1 PTDGIV
7 YPAFSQIRLLCFN
20 IIFGWQEPQIWH
32 LIFVTLSEIGHL
44 SDRQIGRHMRHGHPE
59 L

>member
-1 PTDGIV
+1 MVLFNPQAVKFT
-7 YPAFSQIRLLCFN
+7 LLCFN
-20 IIFGWQEPQIWH
+20 IISGWQEPQIWH

-44 SDRQIGRHMRHGHPE
+44 SDRQISRQMRHGHPV